1 MAHKIRLGFVGANVR
16 SNWASQSHFPALL
29 ASPDVEL
36 TAVCTTRP
44 ESAEEAREALGAK
57 LAFHDFRAMVASP
70 EIDAVAVVV
79 RVPAHYEPTR
89 AAIEAGKH
97 VYTEWP
103 LGRTT
108 AEAEELAALARA
120 KGVQTAVGLQSR
132 VSPTLMYL
140 KEQIE
145 AGYVGEV
152 LACHATAMR
161 DGALE
166 RPSSRTWQRD
176 ASLGANTL
184 TIANGHVIDALRFVA
199 GNFARVACLVTTQ
212 ARHWYETDTQ
222 QLVEVTAPDNVLVS
236 GQLASG
242 AVASVH
248 VAAVP
253 WAGSGFRM
261 EIYGREGTLVTTG
274 TVSSQRGESSGCR
287 APGAATSYATWRSP
301 SASSMSRPTSPAA
314 IRSTSGRCM
323 PCSPRRSGP
332 GRAACRRSTPRWT
345 CTTSSIRSSRRR
357 RRAGSCRSPEAWP
370 APVDTRRCVIAT
382 RRRGRSAELPRRVTR
397 EPPGRH
403 ERRDYLQ
410 SVRSPLAV
418 AF

>member
-1 MAHKIRLGFVGANVR
+1 MNAGRHH
-16 SNWASQSHFPALL
+16 SEEHASWQTRFAWDSSAPTSARPGPPSRTIPALL

-44 ESAEEAREALGAK
+44 ETAEEARKAFGAK
-57 LAFHDFRAMVASP
+57 LAFTDFREMVASK

-79 RVPAHYEPTR
+79 RVPLHYEPTK

-132 VSPTLMYL
+132 VSPALLYM

-152 LACHATAMR
+152 LSCHADCMR

-176 ASLGANTL
+176 VSLGANPL
-184 TIANGHVIDALRFVA
+184 TIANGHVIDALRFVV
-199 GNFARVACLVTTQ
+199 GNFARVSCMVTTQ
-212 ARHWYETDTQ
+212 AQQWYETDTKKM
-222 QLVEVTAPDNVLVS
+222 VDVTSPDNILVS
-236 GQLASG
+236 GKLASG

-253 WAGSGFRM
+253 WAGGGVRM
-261 EIYGREGTLVTTG
+261 VIYGREGTLVATG
-274 TVSSQRGESSGCR
+274 NVSSQRGEMLRVQGAKSSHELNDLPIPERFVYVPADFPRGD
-287 APGAATSYATWRSP
+287 PFNVGQMYALF
-301 SASSMSRPTSPAA
+301 AEA
-314 IRSTSGRCM
+314 IRTGQSRLPTFDTAVDLHRFLDTIRQSSDTGR
-323 PCSPRRSGP
+323 
-332 GRAACRRSTPRWT
+332 
-345 CTTSSIRSSRRR
+345 
-357 RRAGSCRSPEAWP
+357 
-370 APVDTRRCVIAT
+370 
-382 RRRGRSAELPRRVTR
+382 ELP
-397 EPPGRH
+397 
-403 ERRDYLQ
+403 
-410 SVRSPLAV
+410 V
-418 AF
+418 A

>member
-1 MAHKIRLGFVGANVR
+1 MAERIRLGLIGANVR
-16 SNWASQSHFPALL
+16 VTWSSQSHFPALQ
-29 ASPDVEL
+29 ASPDVEIS
-36 TAVCTTRP
+36 AVCTTRQ
-44 ESAEEAREALGAK
+44 ETAEEARKAFGAK
-57 LAFHDFRAMVASP
+57 LAFTDFRKMIASP

-79 RVPAHYEPTR
+79 RVPSHYEPTR

-108 AEAEELAALARA
+108 AEAEELAVLARA

-132 VSPTLMYL
+132 VSPTLMYM

-152 LACHATAMR
+152 LSCHATAMR

-199 GNFARVACLVTTQ
+199 GNFVRVACLVTTQ

-261 EIYGREGTLVTTG
+261 EIYGREGTLVATG
-274 TVSSQRGESSGCR
+274 SVSSQRGETLR
-287 APGAATSYATWRSP
+287 LQGARGNNDLSDLEVPERFVYVPADFPCGDPFNIGQMYALF
-301 SASSMSRPTSPAA
+301 AEA
-314 IRSTSGRCM
+314 IRTGQNRLPTFDTAVDLHRFIDIIKQASETGR
-323 PCSPRRSGP
+323 
-332 GRAACRRSTPRWT
+332 
-345 CTTSSIRSSRRR
+345 
-357 RRAGSCRSPEAWP
+357 
-370 APVDTRRCVIAT
+370 
-382 RRRGRSAELPRRVTR
+382 ELP
-397 EPPGRH
+397 
-403 ERRDYLQ
+403 
-410 SVRSPLAV
+410 V
-418 AF
+418 A